1 MTKRMKKI
9 KFDNNYE
16 WKDQLA
22 EDQWENEK
30 ITLTMTS
37 EQIDTIIK
45 SVANHRNIDQGYEI
59 VDQLQSILDESIA
72 KQMAFRNF
80 CEKAEEQLKISDT
93 SQARRLLKV
102 KKNKEIFN
110 SMIEVSREE
119 IGLS

>member
-1 MTKRMKKI
+1 MKKI